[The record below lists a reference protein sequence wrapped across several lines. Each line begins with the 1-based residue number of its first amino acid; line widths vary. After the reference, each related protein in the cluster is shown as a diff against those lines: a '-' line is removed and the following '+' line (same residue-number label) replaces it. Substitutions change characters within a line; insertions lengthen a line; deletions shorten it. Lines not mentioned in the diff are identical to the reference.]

1 MDKKEIKKI
10 QKVLFKVGTII
21 EILTVFIYAIVRKD
35 IVIFIGFPIAVLL
48 MLFSRLHKKTLQEKK
63 LEQIELHDER
73 NIIIRDK
80 AQSKTNLFMVYI
92 ALAIIII
99 LTIMGNYKASMLV
112 SIAVIVDNLL
122 ISYFTSY
129 YNKRF

>member
-10 QKVLFKVGTII
+10 QKVLFKVGTIL

-48 MLFSRLHKKTLQEKK
+48 MLLSKLHKKTLQEKK

>member
-1 MDKKEIKKI
+1 MNKI
-10 QKVLFKVGTII
+10 DVRKVQKVLFKLGTLI
-21 EILTVFIYAIVRKD
+21 ELVTVFIYAIFRKD
-35 IVIFIGFPIAVLL
+35 IVVFVGFPIAILL
-48 MLFSRLHKKTLQEKK
+48 MLLGKVHKKTLQEKK

-73 NIIIRDK
+73 NVAIRDK
-80 AQSKTNLFMVYI
+80 AQSKTNLVMVYI
-92 ALAIIII
+92 GLGIIIV
-99 LTIMGNYKASMLV
+99 LTLTGYYKASMFV